1 MKFFCGIFVEVTE
14 IVQMACYSYLQ
25 TKLPQVAHEASRVLG
40 VVYHSLPVLS
50 SFSSAP
56 SVPVF
61 QS

>member
-1 MKFFCGIFVEVTE
+1 MKTVFVEVDE
-14 IVQMACYSYLQ
+14 IVQMACYCYLQ

-40 VVYHSLPVLS
+40 VVYHLPPVLS
-50 SFSSAP
+50 SSSSAP